1 MDAIPLKRSNTI
13 LRTGIVFAI
22 FYYPAIGQLFYHNG
36 QFTVARIVS
45 SRIVIWTE
53 VLLLF
58 FYAAAIEKNNLLLW
72 AEKKYTAG
80 FYFASFG
87 ALYLLSIGAGIVS
100 KAPALFGYHDD
111 RTLLLQLM
119 GIVATNWPMLIITAV
134 TAGITEELIFRG
146 YLVPRLEVLF
156 KNKHMPVII
165 SSLAFGLIHYRYH
178 SIGEVIFATLFGV
191 VFAIHYQWYRNIKI
205 LIVTHACV
213 DFVSICIFKLALH
226 YHLPIK

>member
-1 MDAIPLKRSNTI
+1 MGRNTAA
-13 LRTGIVFAI
+13 LYFA
-22 FYYPAIGQLFYHNG
+22 AG
-36 QFTVARIVS
+36 
-45 SRIVIWTE
+45 
-53 VLLLF
+53 
-58 FYAAAIEKNNLLLW
+58 IEKNNLLLW
-72 AEKKYTAG
+72 ADKKYTAG

-87 ALYLLSIGAGIVS
+87 ALYAIVIGAGIIS

-111 RTLLLQLM
+111 RKLLLRLI
-119 GIVATNWPMLIITAV
+119 GIVAANWPLLIITAV

-156 KNKHMPVII
+156 KNKYMPVII

-178 SIGEVIFATLFGV
+178 SLSEVIFATLFGV
-191 VFAIHYQWYRNIKI
+191 VFAVHYQRYRNIKI

-213 DFVSICIFKLALH
+213 DFVSLCIFKVALH